1 MKDDPSG
8 RGCQQNTEQAVMYS
22 ASQLMNQVVLTLV
35 YTFYITDS
43 FIQGVSKGER
53 QTARCTNSMWL
64 LLPACASEMLSAL
77 TTADPPL
84 EDAAPHPG
92 ADLNVE

>member
-1 MKDDPSG
+1 MKDDLSG
-8 RGCQQNTEQAVMYS
+8 QGCQQNTEQAVIYS
-22 ASQLMNQVVLTLV
+22 ASQLMNQMVLTLV
-35 YTFYITDS
+35 QTFYITDS

-53 QTARCTNSMWL
+53 QTACCTNSARL
-64 LLPACASEMLSAL
+64 LLPVCASEMLSAL
-77 TTADPPL
+77 TAADPSL

>member
-8 RGCQQNTEQAVMYS
+8 RGCHQNTEQAVIYS
-22 ASQLMNQVVLTLV
+22 ASQLMNQMVLTLV

-53 QTARCTNSMWL
+53 QTTCRTNSMWL
-64 LLPACASEMLSAL
+64 LLPACTSETLSVL

-84 EDAAPHPG
+84 EDGAPHPG
-92 ADLNVE
+92 GDLNVE

>member
-1 MKDDPSG
+1 MKDDLSG
-8 RGCQQNTEQAVMYS
+8 QGCQQNTEQAVIYS
-22 ASQLMNQVVLTLV
+22 ASQLMNQMVLTLV
-35 YTFYITDS
+35 QTFYITDS

-53 QTARCTNSMWL
+53 QTACCTNSVRL
-64 LLPACASEMLSAL
+64 LLPVYASEMLSAL
-77 TTADPPL
+77 TAADPSL